1 MCCKVVRVFYVKQN
15 MIVKTNMQSV
25 TFSLITWSY
34 SQVILKRS
42 KLIVKSVE
50 LPGTNDLTK

>member
-42 KLIVKSVE
+42 KLIVKSME